1 MFRMQRIGV
10 RIALSVGVLLLT
22 SFLGLG
28 FLAYYNGSAAVL
40 REVERALQ
48 MQAVKAGE
56 FIESQ
61 FETQL
66 AILNMLAER
75 SEMKSMNWELQRSV
89 LQEGALEIGGFF
101 AFGVV
106 SPDGTTRYPD
116 GSTANLGDRD
126 YVKRAFQGQPN
137 VSDVIVS
144 RVTNSLVLMYAVP
157 IRNGSEVVGVLIGR
171 RDASALSD
179 ITDQLGF
186 GEDGWAYIIGSDG
199 TVFAFPERE
208 LVFNQENIFSTTS
221 PYYEAGKAIQE
232 MGPNQVG
239 VVRYR
244 LEDGAERVVGIA
256 PIASTGWTIAV
267 GALEQAVLKNVYTLR
282 NRQIAV
288 SLLLMAIG
296 LGLSIIVARRIA
308 TPLKRIQTL
317 VGAVASGDL
326 TTTLEIASADEV
338 GQVSRALNT
347 TIASIR
353 DAIALVAQTTTELAA
368 TSETL
373 AATTE
378 EVSASVDA
386 VAATANQFSTTL
398 DQVSTNAQ
406 RVNEAAGH
414 VKGQASRGQGALA
427 EILEHMEELHEN
439 TKKMAGD
446 VQGLSSLS
454 GEITET
460 VHMIAA
466 IADQTNL
473 LALNAAIEAARAG
486 EQGRGFSVV
495 AEEVR
500 MLAEQSARA
509 TTRIADLISEIQK
522 GIGHTVSSMHEES
535 EMTVQAL
542 KHVNEGT
549 QILAQILEA
558 VEEMVIQVQDITT
571 GLSQLNLG
579 ARKLPVPQKNKLAL
593 CSK

>member
-1 MFRMQRIGV
+1 
-10 RIALSVGVLLLT
+10 
-22 SFLGLG
+22 
-28 FLAYYNGSAAVL
+28 
-40 REVERALQ
+40 
-48 MQAVKAGE
+48 
-56 FIESQ
+56 
-61 FETQL
+61 
-66 AILNMLAER
+66 
-75 SEMKSMNWELQRSV
+75 
-89 LQEGALEIGGFF
+89 
-101 AFGVV
+101 
-106 SPDGTTRYPD
+106 
-116 GSTANLGDRD
+116 
-126 YVKRAFQGQPN
+126 
-137 VSDVIVS
+137 
-144 RVTNSLVLMYAVP
+144 
-157 IRNGSEVVGVLIGR
+157 
-171 RDASALSD
+171 
-179 ITDQLGF
+179 
-186 GEDGWAYIIGSDG
+186 
-199 TVFAFPERE
+199 
-208 LVFNQENIFSTTS
+208 
-221 PYYEAGKAIQE
+221 

-288 SLLLMAIG
+288 SLFLMAIG
-296 LGLSIIVARRIA
+296 LGLSIFLARRIA
-308 TPLKRIQTL
+308 MPLKRIRTL
-317 VGAVASGDL
+317 VAAVASGDL

-406 RVNEAAGH
+406 RVNEAAAH

>member
-56 FIESQ
+56 FIESR

-66 AILNMLAER
+66 AILNVLAER

-89 LQEGALEIGGFF
+89 LQEGALEIGGFL

-221 PYYEAGKAIQE
+221 PYCAAGKAIQE
-232 MGPNQVG
+232 MGLNQVG

-288 SLLLMAIG
+288 SLFLMAIG

-406 RVNEAAGH
+406 RVNEAAAH

-454 GEITET
+454 GEITEI